1 MNWIAVPLAGLTV
14 VSTLAGGFV
23 ALRLQRELTTLIA
36 LTGGVVLGV
45 ALFDVLPEAI
55 DSVDNADRVAGLLP
69 AGETETGENGGGEK
83 RAAES
88 GHAAIILSRRA

>member
-23 ALRLQRELTTLIA
+23 ALRLHRELTTLIA

-55 DSVDNADRVAGLLP
+55 DSVDNADRVSGLIGL
-69 AGETETGENGGGEK
+69 GFLFFFL
-83 RAAES
+83 AERMLVL
-88 GHAAIILSRRA
+88 HHRDDP